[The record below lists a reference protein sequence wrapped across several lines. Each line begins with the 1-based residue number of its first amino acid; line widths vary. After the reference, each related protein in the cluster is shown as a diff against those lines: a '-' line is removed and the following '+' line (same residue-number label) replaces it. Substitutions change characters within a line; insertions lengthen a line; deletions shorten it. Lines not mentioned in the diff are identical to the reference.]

1 MPIRLDMAGDQVRS
15 RQTQLTMGHWRR
27 DTGTPHADLRV
38 PAVSV
43 VPAGDH
49 LAYQGSTTGDTAS
62 TTVDIPRIILAV
74 SGTHEHR

>member
-1 MPIRLDMAGDQVRS
+1 MAGNRVKS

-27 DTGTPHADLRV
+27 GTGTPHANLRIS
-38 PAVSV
+38 AVSV